1 MTKKMNYVKMEIR
14 INTIKEWKEEVNE
27 TQKKAKKEEVNE
39 TQKKAKLDVECM
51 YVDANHYD

>member
-1 MTKKMNYVKMEIR
+1 MKLLLLISLEVTKKVNYVKMKIR
-14 INTIKEWKEEVNE
+14 ISIIEERKEE
-27 TQKKAKKEEVNE
+27 TNE

>member
-14 INTIKEWKEEVNE
+14 INTRNEWKEEVNE

>member
-1 MTKKMNYVKMEIR
+1 MEIR

>member
-14 INTIKEWKEEVNE
+14 INIIKEW
-27 TQKKAKKEEVNE
+27 KEEVNE

-51 YVDANHYD
+51 YVDANQYD